1 MTKTTKR
8 TKGAGLGLLFASRA
22 TYEERMWQIAYD
34 EAIKAGKTAIEAQR
48 IADEAAQVAKGEK
61 HGIAQNA

>member
-1 MTKTTKR
+1 MTKQTKR
-8 TKGAGLGLLFASRA
+8 KTAGLGLLFASRA

-34 EAIKAGKTAIEAQR
+34 SAIRAGKTAIEAQQ

-61 HGIAQNA
+61 HGTAENA